1 MYLTIF
7 PPKAFGTVLSNLWLN
22 NKEKTSRLNERF
34 VIPIPHP
41 CDRALSLPTQMT
53 ADVRFTVLDYVVFVS
68 MLLVSLAIGVYSSLR
83 KKGASSTQAFLLGG
97 REMPVA
103 PVAFSLVGGVISAI
117 SILGLPTEM
126 YLYGTQLTT
135 NIIGLIL
142 GVIVV
147 KYVFLPIFY
156 PLKLVSIYEYIEL
169 RFKSKALR
177 KLAMTCWLMESCM
190 YLGSC
195 LYAPSLALLS
205 VTSLPTWVSILT
217 VGLVCAVYISI
228 GGVQAV
234 VYTDVVQTLLMFG
247 GVVTVVAVG
256 CRDLGGLGGV
266 LQIADRGG
274 RLEFFN
280 TDPSPFARHTL
291 WSTIVLGLYM
301 AFSITGTSQTQY
313 QRFASVKS
321 LAMAQS
327 LCSMFSV
334 GVLLLWGVFYFS
346 GLVAYAVYSDCDP
359 LTAGR
364 IEKPDQIMPYLV
376 ADKLSHLKGFFVA
389 SVYGGVLSS
398 LSSQCNAMACVVWE
412 DFLKDRSYF
421 QKFSDRSA
429 TNVVKFLSLKVI
441 KRIGVNMMSSSR
453 NSDALVM
460 LYLTTKIVHKY
471 WTPNINTISAT
482 ATSLPPISIL
492 WFYSPRFPY
501 QHK

>member
-1 MYLTIF
+1 MYLTIRDL
-7 PPKAFGTVLSNLWLN
+7 PVLSNL
-22 NKEKTSRLNERF
+22 
-34 VIPIPHP
+34 V
-41 CDRALSLPTQMT
+41 MT
-53 ADVRFTVLDYVVFVS
+53 ADVRFAVLDYVVFVS
-68 MLLVSLAIGVYSSLR
+68 MMLVSLAIGVYSSLR
-83 KKGASSTQAFLLGG
+83 KKGASSTQAFLFGG

-103 PVAFSLVGGVISAI
+103 PVAISLVGGVISAI

-135 NIIGLIL
+135 NIIGLTL
-142 GVIVV
+142 GVMVV

-177 KLAMTCWLMESCM
+177 KLAITCWLMESCM

-205 VTSLPTWVSILT
+205 VTSLPTWVSILI

-274 RLEFFN
+274 RLEFLN

-291 WSTIVLGLYM
+291 WSTIFLGLYM

-327 LCSMFSV
+327 LCSLFNV
-334 GVLLLWGVFYFS
+334 GILLLWGVFYFS

-364 IEKPDQIMPYLV
+364 IEKPDEIMPYLV

-389 SVYGGVLSS
+389 SVYGGVLRLQPPPPFSPDSS

-412 DFLKDRSYF
+412 DLLKDRSYF

-429 TNVVKFLSLKVI
+429 TNVVKILSLKVI
-441 KRIGVNMMSSSR
+441 NIIGVNMMSSARS
-453 NSDALVM
+453 SDTLVM

-471 WTPNINTISAT
+471 WTPNINTTSTT
-482 ATSLPPISIL
+482 ATSLPPNFFVVL
-492 WFYSPRFPY
+492 FP
-501 QHK
+501 